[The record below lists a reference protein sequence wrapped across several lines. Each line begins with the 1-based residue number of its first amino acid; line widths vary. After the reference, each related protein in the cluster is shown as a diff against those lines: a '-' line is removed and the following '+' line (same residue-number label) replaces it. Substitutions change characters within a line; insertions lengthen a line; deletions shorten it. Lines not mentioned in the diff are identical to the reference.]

1 MLKIRLQGT
10 AKDIKWFLKMM
21 QRDKRF
27 VMNNPSEMMNIKG
40 SEKYKRVYTEVF
52 KSAEDMK
59 LYAEMQN
66 IETKKRYFG
75 TGTVFL
81 EPRRD

>member
-21 QRDKRF
+21 LRDKRF
-27 VMNNPSEMMNIKG
+27 VMNNPSELMNIKG
-40 SEKYKRVYTEVF
+40 SEKYKRAYTEVF

>member
-10 AKDIKWFLKMM
+10 VKDIKWFLKMM

-27 VMNNPSEMMNIKG
+27 VMNNPSELMNIKG
-40 SEKYKRVYTEVF
+40 SEKYIRASTEVF

>member
-27 VMNNPSEMMNIKG
+27 VMNNPSELMNIKG